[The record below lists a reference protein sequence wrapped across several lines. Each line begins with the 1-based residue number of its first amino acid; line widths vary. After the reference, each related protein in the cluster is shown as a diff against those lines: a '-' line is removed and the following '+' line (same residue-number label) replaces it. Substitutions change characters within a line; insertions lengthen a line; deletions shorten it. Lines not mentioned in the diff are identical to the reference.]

1 MTWDQPD
8 EDKAWPG
15 CRYCVHWRA
24 GTCAAYPQRIPLVI
38 LSGEIDHLVPR
49 PGQVGTATFE
59 MIDLDLWER
68 TGERVPMQQ
77 TTTSRVRRKVSTA
90 PQKSASG

>member
-1 MTWDQPD
+1 MS
-8 EDKAWPG
+8 WPG

-24 GTCAAYPQRIPLVI
+24 GRCAAYPERIPLVI

-49 PGQVGTATFE
+49 PGQIGTTTFE

-68 TGERVPMQQ
+68 TGERAPAPRATFPRAQRKAG
-77 TTTSRVRRKVSTA
+77 RVREWNA
-90 PQKSASG
+90 EP